1 MERHLLR
8 VDWAPRRRH
17 GVPPDLGEWPFAI
30 PAVAQVIADGG
41 LNVPPGVTLLVGENG
56 SGKSTLVEALA
67 AVYPRSGHLPT
78 HDPDLVAGPAPS
90 EEDSPLRWHL
100 KARTSGTA
108 SPAGFFL
115 RAEAMHAFLA
125 RVGGN
130 VRSHGESF
138 LDVLRRHFNEVGVYF
153 MDEPEAALSFRSCL
167 ALLRLLHVMAEEGS
181 QVVVATHSPIL
192 AAVPGATI
200 LQLGDDGIALAD
212 WEDLGLVADWR
223 LFLDAPPRYLRHLL
237 AD

>member
-8 VDWAPRRRH
+8 VDWAPRRRQ
-17 GVPPDLGEWPFAI
+17 GIPPDVGEWPFTI
-30 PAVAQVIADGG
+30 PAVAQLIADRG
-41 LNVPPGVTLLVGENG
+41 LEVPAGVTLLVGENG

-78 HDPDLVAGPAPS
+78 HDADLVVGPGPS
-90 EEDSPLRWHL
+90 EEDSPLHWHL
-100 KARTSGTA
+100 KARTAGAA

-138 LDVLRRHFNEVGVYF
+138 LDVLRRHFDEVGVYF

-192 AAVPGATI
+192 AAVPDATI
-200 LQLGDDGIALAD
+200 LQLGDHGIAEAD
-212 WEDLGLVADWR
+212 WEDLGLVSDWR
-223 LFLDAPPRYLRHLL
+223 LFLEAPPRYLRHLL